1 MWLAIGSLLARV
13 KRMFH
18 GVPPSPGSARVRIVG
33 LLADARD
40 RELLTAAAGRHQW
53 DVTLAGTYPEARQ
66 LLEKIRAPVV
76 LCDRDL
82 LDQDW
87 GSMVRG
93 LAECSHRACILL
105 VSKVADDYLWNE
117 VIRRGGCDILYKP
130 LHEDEV
136 VRAVKLAWSYW
147 NLAASPS
154 MR

>member
-1 MWLAIGSLLARV
+1 MRLAMGSLLARA
-13 KRMFH
+13 KRMFQR
-18 GVPPSPGSARVRIVG
+18 VPPPPGSAPVRIVG

-40 RELLTAAAGRHQW
+40 RELLTRAAARHQW
-53 DVTLAGTYPEARQ
+53 DVTFADTYPEAHQ

-82 LDQDW
+82 LDPDW

-93 LAECSHRACILL
+93 LAACSHRACILL

-117 VIRRGGCDILYKP
+117 VIRRGGCDILSKP

-154 MR
+154 TR